1 MVSFRQFKIHRRS
14 LLATAASL
22 AATLSLP
29 RGSHG
34 AEIDTADRVPH
45 VARSHPNS
53 SGSSSGDQMPGAIDL
68 KTVGPAQQIASIR
81 YSDDTYYVTTNSGAT
96 ISFREFNLRFKTDS
110 GVHGPAEGQPVLLP
124 ASMRSD
130 RAYVVFATPREI
142 SAFIDRN
149 SQRQTRS

>member
-1 MVSFRQFKIHRRS
+1 MVSFRQLKIRRRS

-22 AATLSLP
+22 AAALSLP

-34 AEIDTADRVPH
+34 AEIDTADRAAR

-53 SGSSSGDQMPGAIDL
+53 SESSSGDQMPGAIDL
-68 KTVGPAQQIASIR
+68 KTVGLAQLVASIR

-96 ISFREFNLRFKTDS
+96 VSFPEFNLRFKTDS
-110 GVHGPAEGQPVLLP
+110 GVHGPAEGRPVLLP
-124 ASMRSD
+124 ASMRTD
-130 RAYVVFATPREI
+130 RAFIVFANPREI
-142 SAFIDRN
+142 SAFVDQN